1 MEIDFIGK
9 RHSESFFSTSSLI
22 LQFFFLYN
30 WLNLYYIVA
39 QVVSCCL
46 DSFFHKAFNWSLP
59 ACLHDPLNP
68 QCCSSH
74 SKYFKSSS
82 FLHEFEWKK
91 HFILSCWNVMLSFDF
106 LFLFFFRGWTLDY
119 DYYFNNIHFQFIF
132 SFHSFI
138 LMFLMC
144 LCGQRRFFFYLH
156 HHHLSSY

>member
-46 DSFFHKAFNWSLP
+46 DSFFHRAFNWSLP

-91 HFILSCWNVMLSFDF
+91 NILFYRAGMLCSLSIFYF
-106 LFLFFFRGWTLDY
+106 YFFFVDGPLITIIILITY
-119 DYYFNNIHFQFIF
+119 IFN
-132 SFHSFI
+132 SYFHSI
-138 LMFLMC
+138 
-144 LCGQRRFFFYLH
+144 R
-156 HHHLSSY
+156 SSSCF